1 MFDVN
6 NSLMIIGE
14 KESFFIR
21 VLLKKLKE
29 QHVQAFFC
37 PAVVNKINSMWGDA
51 TLVSYYMDSGENI
64 STDVIRF
71 LIDKMTDDGRQ
82 MLLVGDTV
90 DMRSVMEKIP
100 GDLILKSF
108 ARPLDNDGFVVTVK
122 EIFGKIAQGDFKKS
136 ILIVDD
142 DPSYVG
148 LVREWLKTDYKVS
161 MAASGLQAIKWLVK
175 NKVDLILLDF
185 EMPVTSGPQVLEML
199 RSEPD
204 TSLIPVIFLTGKGDK
219 ESVMEVVA
227 LKPEGYLL
235 KTITKEKLLNE
246 VNEFFAKRGR

>member
-1 MFDVN
+1 MFR
-6 NSLMIIGE
+6 NSLMVIGE

-29 QHVQAFFC
+29 DNVNAFFC
-37 PAVVNKINSMWGDA
+37 PAVVNDINSHWDEC

-64 STDVIRF
+64 SSDVIRF
-71 LIDKMTDDGRQ
+71 LIDKMTDSDRQ
-82 MLLVGDTV
+82 MLLIGDTV

-100 GDLILKSF
+100 GDRILKSF
-108 ARPLDNDGFVVTVK
+108 PRPLDNDGFVANVK

-148 LVREWLKTDYKVS
+148 LVRDWLKGSYKVS
-161 MAASGLQAIKWLVK
+161 MTASGLQAIKWLAK
-175 NKVDLILLDF
+175 NTVDLILLDF

-199 RSEPD
+199 RSESD
-204 TSLIPVIFLTGKGDK
+204 TSSIPVIFLTGKGDK

-235 KTITKEKLLNE
+235 KTITKEKLLQE
-246 VNEFFAKRGR
+246 VDDFFAKRGR